1 MAGFDAIREGYLFMS
16 PIKKFLPY
24 IALAVG
30 ILSLGFSALFVR
42 WANVPGPVMG
52 VYRLGIATL
61 IMAPAYAWRRKG
73 RAPLSRSALLFAL
86 SGGLLTALDHA
97 FWNTAVL
104 YTTAANATLFGNTA
118 PLWVALAAWLI
129 FRERLKLKFWTGL
142 GLTLTGAAVVLG
154 SDFLLHPDLGLGDLI
169 ALAAA
174 IFYGGYLLVTQ
185 RGREHL
191 DTLSYVWLV
200 SASAALVLGAVSVT
214 AGMPLSGFSAQ
225 TYLAFLG
232 AALVSQVLGYLAV
245 AYALGH
251 LPASLV
257 APTLIGQ
264 PVVTAL
270 LSIPFLGELM
280 RPAQWIGGVGVLAG
294 IYLVHQSRQKDDF
307 TPQEEMAHG

>member
-1 MAGFDAIREGYLFMS
+1 LVNSMSRTYPFRPYL
-16 PIKKFLPY
+16 
-24 IALAVG
+24 ALAVG

-52 VYRLGIATL
+52 VYRLGIASL
-61 IMAPAYAWRRKG
+61 VMVPLFIWRRPGK
-73 RAPLSRSALLFAL
+73 AHLTKSALFFAL
-86 SGGLLTALDHA
+86 LGGLLTALDHA

-118 PLWVALAAWLI
+118 PLWVALAAWLV
-129 FRERLKLKFWTGL
+129 FKERLRTSFWIGL
-142 GLTLTGAAVVLG
+142 ALTLTGAAVVLG
-154 SDFLLHPDLGLGDLI
+154 NDFLLHPDLGLGDLI

-185 RGREHL
+185 QGRRHL

-200 SASAALVLGAVSVT
+200 SLSAALILLGVSLGAGLKLT
-214 AGMPLSGFSAQ
+214 GFSSQ
-225 TYLAFLG
+225 TYLAFVG

-270 LSIPFLGELM
+270 LSIPLLGELM
-280 RPAQWIGGVGVLAG
+280 LPAQWIVGMGVLAG
-294 IYLVHQSRQKDDF
+294 IYLVHRSRQE
-307 TPQEEMAHG
+307 TTATLGEEATLA